1 MKLFIASDLHGSA
14 KFCRMMLEAFERER
28 ADKIALLGDILYH
41 GPRNPLPD
49 GYAPQEAAA
58 LLNNYR
64 QKIVCVRG
72 NCDSEVDQMVL
83 DFPILSD
90 YALICIDGINMY
102 LSHGHRDTP
111 PMTDSDVYLTGH
123 THVPLIEKSGW
134 LHLNPGSLSLPKEG
148 SERGYMIYENRTFTF
163 KTLEGREY
171 RQITV

>member
-1 MKLFIASDLHGSA
+1 
-14 KFCRMMLEAFERER
+14 
-28 ADKIALLGDILYH
+28 
-41 GPRNPLPD
+41 
-49 GYAPQEAAA
+49 
-58 LLNNYR
+58 
-64 QKIVCVRG
+64 
-72 NCDSEVDQMVL
+72 MVL

-102 LSHGHRDTP
+102 LSHGHRDIP

>member
-49 GYAPQEAAA
+49 GYAPHEVAA